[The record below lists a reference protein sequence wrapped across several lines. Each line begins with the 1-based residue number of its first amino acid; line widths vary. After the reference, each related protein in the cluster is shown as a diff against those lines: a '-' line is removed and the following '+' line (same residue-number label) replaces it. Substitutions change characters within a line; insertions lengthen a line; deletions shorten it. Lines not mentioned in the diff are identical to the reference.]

1 VVVDLVREVRVAA
14 RALARTPVW
23 TLVLILTIALGIASN
38 ASVDGFVRGLA
49 MQEPLTPEG
58 AEGIARIGRLLR
70 VAAIAVF
77 AIACANVASFL
88 LARASA
94 RARETAVRVAIG
106 AGRKQLVRQV
116 LADSLLIS
124 IAGATA
130 GAILAFWLGQIVP
143 SFLFDED
150 AQKLIFAADAGGVGL
165 IALACSAITLACGL
179 LPIIDTRHD
188 DPGAIMQRESSGP
201 SRASIRLGAGLV
213 IVQMTAC
220 TLLVISAGLL
230 LQGYRS
236 ALFTSAGRRLS
247 RAAIATV
254 EALQMSSKAMEAT
267 AGATYFEAVARAG
280 TEIAG
285 ATRIAWVH
293 NMPGNRPVPR
303 LFEFERSGLPLRT
316 LRFDRAIFTARGVDA
331 VLLPPLQ
338 GRMFGTLDSGRCGG
352 VILSAAAASQLG
364 TSKVI
369 GRSIETP
376 DGWSDVVGVV
386 RLRDDAPRALVFH
399 YAPNADDATPET
411 AIYRV
416 PQVTDAPATTLD
428 INVVSR
434 NYFDMLGLPIVAG
447 RTFDAAR
454 DPCRVAIVNQE
465 AADRYFGGDAVGGAI
480 IDGNGR
486 RTVIVGVVGSAKLR
500 VAQRDVVPMVYFPAD
515 QDFVPVMTMIMETDG
530 ISEAALRALHRRIE
544 LTPGGREKSIK
555 VTTLDRHLSR
565 TAFAYERIA
574 TVLVGASA
582 TIALVLGMLG
592 LYGIMSDAARRRQ
605 REFALRIAL
614 GAGGRHVVG
623 QVISEGMRLVIAGTM
638 TGMIGSA
645 VVAQWIATVTP
656 TDEPPSRWI
665 WMAAPLMLA
674 LAAMIAGVLP
684 ARRALASDPLMIM
697 KDHQ

>member
-1 VVVDLVREVRVAA
+1 VVADLVREVRVTA

-23 TLVLILTIALGIASN
+23 TLVLILTIALGTAST
-38 ASVDGFVRGLA
+38 ASVDGFVRGLT

-77 AIACANVASFL
+77 VIACANVASFV

-94 RARETAVRVAIG
+94 RSRETAVRVAIG

-130 GAILAFWLGQIVP
+130 GAILAFWLGRIVP

-150 AQKLIFAADAGGVGL
+150 AQKLIFAADVRGVGL

-254 EALQMSSKAMEAT
+254 EALQMSSKSMEAT
-267 AGATYFEAVARAG
+267 AGATYFQAVARAG
-280 TEIAG
+280 IEIAG

-386 RLRDDAPRALVFH
+386 RLRDDASRALVFH
-399 YAPNADDATPET
+399 YAPSADDAMPET

-416 PQVTDAPATTLD
+416 PQMIDAPATTLD
-428 INVVSR
+428 INIVSR

-530 ISEAALRALHRRIE
+530 VSEAALRALRRRIE
-544 LTPGGREKSIK
+544 LTPGGKEKSIK

-645 VVAQWIATVTP
+645 VVAQWIASVTP
-656 TDEPPSRWI
+656 TDEPLSPWI
-665 WMAAPLMLA
+665 WIAAPLTLVLA
-674 LAAMIAGVLP
+674 VTIAGVLP